1 MKNIIF
7 AKVIN
12 FAVGEGDKLQKSYI
26 CTLIQI

>member
-12 FAVGEGDKLQKSYI
+12 FAVLKGDKLQKSFI
-26 CTLIQI
+26 CTLILI